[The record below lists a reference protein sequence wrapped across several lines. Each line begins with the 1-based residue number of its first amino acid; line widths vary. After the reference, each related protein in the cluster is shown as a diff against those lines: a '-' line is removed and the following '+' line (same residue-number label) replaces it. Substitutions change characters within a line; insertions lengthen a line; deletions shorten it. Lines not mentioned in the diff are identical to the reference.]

1 MLASVLDRLDVT
13 IGKNLVAPK
22 RTATRLKKK
31 KKVKAAGQLSRPFQA
46 QKVDVLK
53 VSGLECI

>member
-1 MLASVLDRLDVT
+1 MLTSVLDRLDVT
-13 IGKNLVAPK
+13 IGKDLVALK
-22 RTATRLKKK
+22 WAVTRLEN